1 MMEKYVDGQLVE
13 MTSEEQTEIETM
25 QKAYDP
31 TVEQWHDL
39 RVQRNALLKATDH
52 YALADNTLTE
62 SMKKYRQ
69 DLRDLPANTSDPSNP
84 SFPTKPS

>member
-1 MMEKYVDGQLVE
+1 MKKYVNGQLVE
-13 MTSEEQTEIETM
+13 MTSEEQTEIENM

-39 RVQRNALLKATDH
+39 RAQRNALLKATDH
-52 YALADNTLTE
+52 YALADNTLSE

-84 SFPTKPS
+84 TFPTKPS

>member
-1 MMEKYVDGQLVE
+1 MKKYVNGQLVE
-13 MTSEEQTEIETM
+13 MTSEEQTEIENM

-31 TVEQWHDL
+31 TVEQWNDL
-39 RVQRNALLKATDH
+39 RVQRNHLLKATDH
-52 YALADNTLTE
+52 YALADNTLSE

-84 SFPTKPS
+84 TFPTKPS